1 MQTSSVRLYTL
12 QADNLKTYLAASA
25 FVMGNILLPQLCHLI
40 PEGGMRWLPI
50 YFFTLVGAYK
60 YGWRVGILTAVL
72 SPMLNS
78 WLTGMPA
85 VQMLPV
91 IECKSLMLALA
102 AGIVAARRKSVS
114 ILSIA
119 TVVALYQTAGSL
131 FEWAWTGSLAA
142 ALQDV
147 RIGLP
152 GIMLQIVGGWAVIR
166 YVIRK

>member
-1 MQTSSVRLYTL
+1 MQTTSVRLYAL
-12 QADNLKTYLAASA
+12 QADNSKTYLLATA
-25 FVMGNILLPQLCHLI
+25 FIAGNILLPQLCHLV

-60 YGWRVGILTAVL
+60 YGWHVGVLTAVL

-78 WLTGMPA
+78 WIFGMPA
-85 VQMLPV
+85 ATMLPV
-91 IECKSLMLALA
+91 IECKSLLLALS
-102 AGIVAARRKSVS
+102 AGVVAARFKSVS
-114 ILSIA
+114 IALMA
-119 TVVALYQTAGSL
+119 AVVALYQIVGGA

-152 GIMLQIVGGWAVIR
+152 GIALQIVGGWAVIK
-166 YVIRK
+166 YLIRK